1 MSKCLYCHQRK
12 GKRACP
18 ALEGMI
24 CSQCCGTHRISD
36 ISCPTSCIFLETNDD
51 YQQKRVGSRFELER
65 RGFYRQMLDLGG
77 ERATEIFY
85 VFEALAY
92 RFFQDRRDAQDA
104 EVLEG
109 LQSLRRSFSVIHIP
123 DSGLPAF
130 GEELRKEFKVFGER
144 QPLEPIWSPRCW
156 TRPTPSFKN
165 FPDQGFAPI
174 DFCMAYSAISE
185 NAIPMWPNNW
195 PAKPGRGGALLFPVD
210 LITHP
215 NTLHPKKSADLRL
228 SIHIPDNLSVRARA

>member
-12 GKRACP
+12 GKRVCP

-24 CSQCCGTHRISD
+24 CSQCCGTNRITN
-36 ISCPTSCIFLETNDD
+36 ISCPTSCIFLESNDD
-51 YQQKRVGSRFELER
+51 YQQKRVGNRFELER
-65 RGFYRQMLDLGG
+65 RGFYRQLLDLGG

-109 LQSLRRSFSVIHIP
+109 IQSLRRSFSLIHIP
-123 DSGLPAF
+123 EAGLPAF

-144 QPLEPIWSPRCW
+144 QPLEPHLVTNVLDQAHTFIQNFSGPGLRSHRFLHGLLGYIRERHPDVAEQLARQ
-156 TRPTPSFKN
+156 TGAGGRIIVPSGFDYAPDYPSTEPVNRPAPSIN
-165 FPDQGFAPI
+165 
-174 DFCMAYSAISE
+174 
-185 NAIPMWPNNW
+185 IP
-195 PAKPGRGGALLFPVD
+195 GQ
-210 LITHP
+210 
-215 NTLHPKKSADLRL
+215 S
-228 SIHIPDNLSVRARA
+228 S

>member
-18 ALEGMI
+18 ALGGMI
-24 CSQCCGTHRISD
+24 CSQCCGTNRITN
-36 ISCPTSCIFLETNDD
+36 IGCPTSCVFLETNDD
-51 YQQKRVGSRFELER
+51 YQQKRVGSQFELER
-65 RGFYRQMLDLGG
+65 RAFYRQLLDLKG

-109 LQSLRRSFSVIHIP
+109 LQCLRRSFSPIHIP
-123 DSGLPAF
+123 DVGLPAF

-144 QPLEPIWSPRCW
+144 QPLESNLVTNVLDRAHTFIQEFSGSGLRSHRFLHGLLGYIRERHPDVAEQLARQTGAGGRIIIPSGFDCAPEHPSPEKV
-156 TRPTPSFKN
+156 S
-165 FPDQGFAPI
+165 
-174 DFCMAYSAISE
+174 
-185 NAIPMWPNNW
+185 
-195 PAKPGRGGALLFPVD
+195 
-210 LITHP
+210 
-215 NTLHPKKSADLRL
+215 
-228 SIHIPDNLSVRARA
+228 

>member
-12 GKRACP
+12 GKRTCP
-18 ALEGMI
+18 ALGGMI
-24 CSQCCGTHRISD
+24 CSQCCGTNRITN
-36 ISCPTSCIFLETNDD
+36 ISCPTSCIFLESNDD
-51 YQQKRVGSRFELER
+51 YQQKRVGNRFELER
-65 RGFYRQMLDLGG
+65 RTFYRQLLDVGG

-109 LQSLRRSFSVIHIP
+109 LQSLRRSFSLIHIP

-144 QPLEPIWSPRCW
+144 QSLEPTLVTTVLDLAHAFIQKFSGSGLRSHQFLHGLLGYIRERHPDVAEQLARQ
-156 TRPTPSFKN
+156 TGAGGRIIIPS
-165 FPDQGFAPI
+165 GF
-174 DFCMAYSAISE
+174 DY
-185 NAIPMWPNNW
+185 
-195 PAKPGRGGALLFPVD
+195 
-210 LITHP
+210 
-215 NTLHPKKSADLRL
+215 
-228 SIHIPDNLSVRARA
+228 IPDHPSTEPVS